1 LYEIP
6 QADKASNMTLRH
18 LFQFI
23 LEGRLVFF
31 ASFVKNVLPILS

>member
-18 LFQFI
+18 LFGIFC
-23 LEGRLVFF
+23 
-31 ASFVKNVLPILS
+31 